1 MYFQESLNHKKSR
14 THRTRMPQ
22 HRTPTP
28 HPQTHMPHP
37 LTRTLQRPHQW
48 SSRRRRCWTQA
59 PQCQTLTILIFP
71 GIRPRS
77 PGAKRGLLR
86 RSRLCPRRP
95 NIKSTFMRRHRKFRA
110 STSLMTSPLL
120 MCRHRLFILLRR
132 KSISKICLG
141 SRTRTRRMTILL
153 ISWAITPRKLK
164 LRRLMTSSMI
174 LTFDCFYFTP
184 FYYLTY
190 FSNIFIQDQKNGL

>member
-1 MYFQESLNHKKSR
+1 MYLQESLSLKKSR

-28 HPQTHMPHP
+28 HPLTLTPHP
-37 LTRTLQRPHQW
+37 LTHTLQRPHQW
-48 SSRRRRCWTQA
+48 SSSRRRCWTQA
-59 PQCQTLTILIFP
+59 PQCQTLTIHTFP

-95 NIKSTFMRRHRKFRA
+95 NTKSTSMRRLRKFRA

-120 MCRHRLFILLRR
+120 MCRHSLSILHRR
-132 KSISKICLG
+132 KSISRICLG

-164 LRRLMTSSMI
+164 LRRLTTSSMI

-190 FSNIFIQDQKNGL
+190 FANIFIQNQKNVL

>member
-1 MYFQESLNHKKSR
+1 MYLQESLNHKKSR

-22 HRTPTP
+22 HRT
-28 HPQTHMPHP
+28 HMPHP

-48 SSRRRRCWTQA
+48 SSSRRRCWTQA
-59 PQCQTLTILIFP
+59 PQCQTLTIPIFP

-77 PGAKRGLLR
+77 PGAKKGLLR

-95 NIKSTFMRRHRKFRA
+95 STKSTSMRRHRKFRA
-110 STSLMTSPLL
+110 STNLMTSPLL
-120 MCRHRLFILLRR
+120 MCRPSLSILLRR
-132 KSISKICLG
+132 KSIFRICLG

-164 LRRLMTSSMI
+164 LRRLTTSSMI

-190 FSNIFIQDQKNGL
+190 FSNIFIQDQKNVL